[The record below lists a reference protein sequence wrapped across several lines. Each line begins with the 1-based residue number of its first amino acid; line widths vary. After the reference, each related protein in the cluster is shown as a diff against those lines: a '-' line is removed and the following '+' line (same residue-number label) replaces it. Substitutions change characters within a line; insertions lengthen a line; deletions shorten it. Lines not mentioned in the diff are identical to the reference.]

1 MRKVWP
7 LKFLALQVRVLLGF
21 VLIAGAVSAQDPPK
35 KHRWLGKHWP
45 SLSVKND
52 HWVNRRK
59 PLRASDL
66 RGKVLWVQFGFLK

>member
-1 MRKVWP
+1 MRKVP
-7 LKFLALQVRVLLGF
+7 ALNVLVLLGF

-35 KHRWLGKHWP
+35 QHPWLGKHWP
-45 SLSVKND
+45 SLNVKKD